1 VRLLPYYVSAAAIL
15 FLCAGP
21 AAAAETSRDWE
32 STVAAAEKEGQVAV
46 YMGGE
51 VSQMRIEEAF
61 QSAYP
66 KIKVTALT
74 GRGSQLGPRIIAER
88 RAGKYLVD
96 LFIGGKGTAY
106 SVLYPAKVLAPIS
119 PLLSCAALASKPR
132 NVMVYGPI
140 SRLLPIVS
148 CAMLGSNGG
157 LYSCGETYRSW

>member
-1 VRLLPYYVSAAAIL
+1 MRLLPRYASVIAWAGRAA
-15 FLCAGP
+15 GG
-21 AAAAETSRDWE
+21 ETSRDWE
-32 STVAAAEKEGQVAV
+32 SAVAAAEKEGQVAV

-51 VSQMRIEEAF
+51 VSQMRIEEAV

-106 SVLYPAKVLAPIS
+106 SVLYPAKALAPIQ
-119 PLLSCAALASKPR
+119 PLLALPEVADPSKWWQGRHR
-132 NVMVYGPI
+132 NVDAEQKYI
-140 SRLLPIVS
+140 F
-148 CAMLGSNGG
+148 AF
-157 LYSCGETYRSW
+157 